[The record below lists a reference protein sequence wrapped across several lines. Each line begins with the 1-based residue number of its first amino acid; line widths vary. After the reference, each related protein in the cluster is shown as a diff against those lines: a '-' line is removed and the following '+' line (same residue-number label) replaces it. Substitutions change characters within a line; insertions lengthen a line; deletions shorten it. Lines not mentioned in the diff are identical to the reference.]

1 MRFSSA
7 QIVRIIV
14 ARRGI
19 SNSGIKASTAKLYE
33 RLLFIAAR

>member
-7 QIVRIIV
+7 QIVRIII

-19 SNSGIKASTAKLYE
+19 SMPMSFSTASE
-33 RLLFIAAR
+33 